1 MIASSTGILYTM
13 LTPQGEGK
21 KVRSLLAGVL
31 RPVAGGWAGSGFS
44 EEMVAEIVL

>member
-1 MIASSTGILYTM
+1 MTASSTGILYTR

-31 RPVAGGWAGSGFS
+31 RPVAGGRAGSGFS
-44 EEMVAEIVL
+44 EEVVAEIVL